1 MSVSTLF
8 EKTKAQI
15 KNAVSAHPIEIFL
28 ISAFAFAIGIW
39 FMELG
44 THKGDHLAYWVFEPM
59 LFIFVYLSRPYSWY
73 RFSWIV
79 PLVALAIIGMT
90 NDSAEFY
97 LSSPKFWGASFI
109 ALLVL
114 LGFPFEKNNQGFT
127 YRNFTNLFHLGLATA
142 VWLLVFGLVATILF
156 TITTLFNVEFSDSF
170 YSHFY
175 TSLGIFT
182 QPLFFLVFQQRQAK
196 SEMTL
201 NRIFEILVN
210 FVLAPALMI
219 FTVLLYAYVVQI
231 IFEGVLPK
239 GMLANITLPYL
250 LGGLGV
256 YALRSIC
263 AKARWETFFKFYP
276 YLAIV
281 SIVLLWLAIDR
292 RISAY
297 AWTEQRIYLVA
308 LATAITIAYAIL
320 IVPKARQYRLIS
332 GVVMVAIFA
341 MTWVMKPKEIAYQ
354 SQTERFEHLL
364 TKLNLSDGQGKIR
377 DDVDFLSRLE
387 NMPENERQDWNEL
400 DDVSDYLV
408 HYLDLGLYDG
418 SNYEEK
424 RKAFIQRYGEKAND
438 LISLDVYEHSFRIND
453 SEIMV
458 QQNSPI
464 REAEFEW
471 TSIDLTPYKKWIHA
485 PVYQFYRADDN
496 SSKKEENESKE
507 QAEVCFV
514 EEHDRYCTNMD
525 QHIKKV
531 FQQHHLDSMK
541 KLAESDL
548 KLISKDLLKI
558 DAPSFAIYLGSL
570 EMQFSQE
577 KGYHYKELTV
587 EAIFDK

>member
-1 MSVSTLF
+1 MSVSTFF

-15 KNAVSAHPIEIFL
+15 KNAVSAHPIAIFL
-28 ISAFAFAIGIW
+28 ISAFAIGIW
-39 FMELG
+39 FMELEPRQG
-44 THKGDHLAYWVFEPM
+44 NDHLAYWVFEPM

-97 LSSPKFWGASFI
+97 LTSPKFWGANFI

-127 YRNFTNLFHLGLATA
+127 YRNFTNLFHIGLATA
-142 VWLLVFGLVATILF
+142 VWLLVFGLVAAILF
-156 TITTLFNVEFSDSF
+156 TIKTLFNVEFSDSF
-170 YSHFY
+170 YEHIY

-182 QPLFFLVFQQRQAK
+182 LPLFFLVFQQRQAK

-281 SIVLLWLAIDR
+281 PIVLLWLAIDR

-308 LATAITIAYAIL
+308 LTTAITIACAIL
-320 IVPKARQYRLIS
+320 TVPKIRQYRLIS
-332 GVVMVAIFA
+332 AVVMVAIFS
-341 MTWVMKPKEIAYQ
+341 MTWVVKPKEIAYQ
-354 SQTERFEHLL
+354 SQTERFEQLL
-364 TKLNLSDGQGKIR
+364 IKLNLSDSSGKIR
-377 DDVDFLSRLE
+377 DDIDFVERLE
-387 NMPENERQDWNEL
+387 NMPKSELKDWEEL
-400 DDVSDYLV
+400 DNLTFYLV
-408 HYLDLGLYDG
+408 RHIALDSYVEDP
-418 SNYEEK
+418 YKERDEIFK
-424 RKAFIQRYGEKAND
+424 QRYGKKSEELLALHIYGD
-438 LISLDVYEHSFRIND
+438 HISINEQVISD
-453 SEIMV
+453 RKTTI
-458 QQNSPI
+458 
-464 REAEFEW
+464 EFLWE
-471 TSIDLTPYKKWIHA
+471 SIDVTPYKKWIRV
-485 PVYQFYRADDN
+485 PTYSFYRLEPRAYMKSDEKAD
-496 SSKKEENESKE
+496 KHEEKP
-507 QAEVCFV
+507 EVCFV
-514 EEHDRYCTNMD
+514 EDHDRYCTNMD
-525 QHIKKV
+525 EHIHKV
-531 FQQHHLDSMK
+531 FKEHQLDPMK
-541 KLAESDL
+541 KMSKADL
-548 KLISKDLLKI
+548 KPFTQDLLKI
-558 DAPSFAIYLGSL
+558 DGPSFTVYLREL
-570 EMQFSQE
+570 EMEFSKE
-577 KGYHYKELTV
+577 KGYYYSEISV
-587 EAIFDK
+587 QAIFDK

>member
-1 MSVSTLF
+1 MSVSTFF

-15 KNAVSAHPIEIFL
+15 KNAVSAHPIAIFL
-28 ISAFAFAIGIW
+28 ISAFAIGIW
-39 FMELG
+39 FMELEPRQG
-44 THKGDHLAYWVFEPM
+44 NDHLAYWVFEPM

-97 LSSPKFWGASFI
+97 LTSPKFWGANFI

-142 VWLLVFGLVATILF
+142 VWLLVFGLVAAILF

-281 SIVLLWLAIDR
+281 PIVLLWLAIDR

-341 MTWVMKPKEIAYQ
+341 MTWVVKPQEIAYQ
-354 SQTERFEHLL
+354 SQTARFEQLL
-364 TKLNLSDGQGKIR
+364 KKLNLSDDSGKIR
-377 DDVDFLSRLE
+377 DDVDFVERLE
-387 NMPENERQDWNEL
+387 NMPKSELKDWKEL
-400 DDVSDYLV
+400 DSVSDYLL
-408 HYLDLGLYDG
+408 YSIELDSSVEDAYQ
-418 SNYEEK
+418 ERREVFQK
-424 RKAFIQRYGEKAND
+424 QYGEKSKELLKVDIYRDEIRIDGQA
-438 LISLDVYEHSFRIND
+438 ISDRKIT
-453 SEIMV
+453 I
-458 QQNSPI
+458 
-464 REAEFEW
+464 EFLWE
-471 TSIDLTPYKKWIHA
+471 SIDVTPYKKWIRV
-485 PVYQFYRADDN
+485 PRPGFYRTEVQTYMKSDEKAD
-496 SSKKEENESKE
+496 KHEEKP
-507 QAEVCFV
+507 EVCFV
-514 EEHDRYCTNMD
+514 EDHDRYCTNMD
-525 QHIKKV
+525 EHIHKV
-531 FQQHHLDSMK
+531 FKEHQLDPMK
-541 KLAESDL
+541 KMTKADL
-548 KLISKDLLKI
+548 KPFTQDLLKI
-558 DAPSFAIYLGSL
+558 DGPSFTVYLREL
-570 EMQFSQE
+570 EMEFSKE
-577 KGYHYKELTV
+577 KGYYYSEV
-587 EAIFDK
+587 SVQAIFDK

>member
-1 MSVSTLF
+1 MSVSTFF

-28 ISAFAFAIGIW
+28 ISAFAIGIW
-39 FMELG
+39 FMELEPHQG
-44 THKGDHLAYWVFEPM
+44 NDHLAYWVFEPM

-97 LSSPKFWGASFI
+97 LSSPKFWGANFI

-142 VWLLVFGLVATILF
+142 VWLLVFGLVAAILF
-156 TITTLFNVEFSDSF
+156 TITTLFNVEFSNSF
-170 YSHFY
+170 YNHFY

-281 SIVLLWLAIDR
+281 PIVLLWLAIDR

-320 IVPKARQYRLIS
+320 TVPKIRQYRLIS
-332 GVVMVAIFA
+332 AVVMVAIFS
-341 MTWVMKPKEIAYQ
+341 MTWVVKPKEIAYQ
-354 SQTERFEHLL
+354 SQTERFEQLL
-364 TKLNLSDGQGKIR
+364 TKLNLSDSSGKIR
-377 DDVDFLSRLE
+377 DDVDFVERLE
-387 NMPENERQDWNEL
+387 NMPKSELKDWTEL
-400 DDVSDYLV
+400 DSVSDYLL
-408 HYLDLGLYDG
+408 YSIELDSSVEDAYQ
-418 SNYEEK
+418 ERREVFK
-424 RKAFIQRYGEKAND
+424 KQYGEKSKELLKVDIYRDEIRIDGQA
-438 LISLDVYEHSFRIND
+438 ISDRKIT
-453 SEIMV
+453 I
-458 QQNSPI
+458 
-464 REAEFEW
+464 EFLWE
-471 TSIDLTPYKKWIHA
+471 SIDVTPYKKWIRV
-485 PVYQFYRADDN
+485 PRPGFYRTEVQTYMKSDEKAD
-496 SSKKEENESKE
+496 KHEEKP
-507 QAEVCFV
+507 EVCFV
-514 EEHDRYCTNMD
+514 EDHDRYCTNMD
-525 QHIKKV
+525 EHIHKV
-531 FQQHHLDSMK
+531 FKEHQLDPMK
-541 KLAESDL
+541 KISNAEL
-548 KLISKDLLKI
+548 KSLSQDLLKI
-558 DAPSFAIYLGSL
+558 DRPSFTIYLNELYMGFRPES
-570 EMQFSQE
+570 
-577 KGYHYKELTV
+577 GYYYSRIYTK
-587 EAIFDK
+587 AIFDK